1 MDELTLKE
9 QTAKMFNDLESMI
22 TRVMHVAGLNLS
34 DLGDVDDDTAL
45 LVRDYCKLMS
55 NCKEL
60 AVAQAEKLDK
70 LDKLDAILMK
80 VEAIERLC
88 KSGK

>member
-9 QTAKMFNDLESMI
+9 QTTKMFDDLESMM
-22 TRVMHVAGLNLS
+22 TRVMSVAGLNLS

-45 LVRDYCKLMS
+45 LIRDYCKLMS

>member
-1 MDELTLKE
+1 MDKMTLEEK
-9 QTAKMFNDLESMI
+9 TTKMFKDLEGMLGRILS
-22 TRVMHVAGLNLS
+22 VAGINLS
-34 DLGDVDDDTAL
+34 DLGDVDDETAL
-45 LVRDYCKLMS
+45 LVRDYVKIMSDCKD
-55 NCKEL
+55 L
-60 AVAQAEKLDK
+60 AIAQAEKLDK

>member
-9 QTAKMFNDLESMI
+9 QTTKMFDDLESMI
-22 TRVMHVAGLNLS
+22 TRVLCIAGLNLS
-34 DLGDVDDDTAL
+34 DLGDVDDNTAL

-60 AVAQAEKLDK
+60 AVTQAEKLDK
-70 LDKLDAILMK
+70 LDKLDAILLK